1 MIPRLNPAT
10 PSISAWEAS
19 AQREWTKLAR
29 LHGRRRT
36 MFAQAQALIQCKMR
50 QVSVRI
56 SRETGDGRRSGG
68 RALDSSRFTLSF
80 HLCSHASPLSLSCII
95 VVVARY
101 LHPPISTEYV
111 PGETVTVTISVV
123 QKLIQR
129 KKTPTWCG
137 KIGTTQGNK
146 VSGCADP
153 ATCCVPGTPVCYCSG
168 AAFSQ
173 DWESCVP
180 FMKLPDNENSQV
192 KDTWDGLPCT
202 TPRMESSNYLGL
214 LMYAVDE
221 NEMKVRSKRGL
232 RARATRRAPHPPIF
246 ILPSSPPLS
255 PPSPLLFCSLRSTRL
270 ARGSSQPHRPRASG
284 FPQIQDAKEKP

>member
-1 MIPRLNPAT
+1 M
-10 PSISAWEAS
+10 
-19 AQREWTKLAR
+19 
-29 LHGRRRT
+29 
-36 MFAQAQALIQCKMR
+36 
-50 QVSVRI
+50 
-56 SRETGDGRRSGG
+56 
-68 RALDSSRFTLSF
+68 
-80 HLCSHASPLSLSCII
+80 
-95 VVVARY
+95 
-101 LHPPISTEYV
+101 
-111 PGETVTVTISVV
+111 TVTISVV

-129 KKTPTWCG
+129 KKTPIWCG
-137 KIGTTQGNK
+137 KKTPNYIINADSRQDEDDKG
-146 VSGCADP
+146 SGCADP

-168 AAFSQ
+168 VAFSQ

-180 FMKLPDNENSQV
+180 FMKLSGNQNSNI
-192 KDTWDGLPCT
+192 DRDEWNGLPCT